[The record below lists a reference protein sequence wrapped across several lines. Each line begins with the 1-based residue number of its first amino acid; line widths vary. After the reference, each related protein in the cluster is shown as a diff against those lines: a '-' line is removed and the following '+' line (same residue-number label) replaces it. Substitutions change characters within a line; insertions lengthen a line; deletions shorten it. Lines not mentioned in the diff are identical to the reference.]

1 VKSFHCYNHQG
12 FKDDQ
17 ASQALCAVCTNR
29 LIIVMRGNHQPVIGP
44 VMIRAIIIP
53 AMWHCG
59 NAPIKTK
66 KLMQII
72 IDALTFL
79 KFEL

>member
-1 VKSFHCYNHQG
+1 VR
-12 FKDDQ
+12 
-17 ASQALCAVCTNR
+17 TNR

-44 VMIRAIIIP
+44 VMIR

-79 KFEL
+79 NCEIKIAIL